1 MSESLL
7 VVNTISLS
15 IPLGHETCFVS
26 FKKNPSLA
34 DGISELFQH
43 LFVPMES
50 LSRPPHRRKQSS
62 SNTAAFASFSMKNPY
77 DDVLFSGGGAKAR
90 PFGAQEYSEIFAGSS
105 SSIPVLDL
113 PGLDERVVSGECRSS
128 KLDYSNIFGG
138 LRDDDVALP
147 YEELF
152 NGVNK
157 PKRSDDEPGILAN
170 ARLPVQE
177 PDSRHSSGKA
187 KRSSGVSA
195 DQSVDGVKQQFN
207 LSFNKTNKKNND
219 VSKGKTHIAQ
229 LHDVPGFTYFID
241 GIQQMQ
247 RKEDDRRVPLLKRE
261 VSRTWSFSSDVEA
274 IKGRSGSSSDNSHTQ
289 DNSHIVPPPS
299 SQPCNLREHNDSEGP
314 RTSSIQTK
322 DDASGKIGS
331 DSLPPLLEEEIDE
344 SSVAGVSAAVLK
356 KAIEQAQESIRIAKM
371 IMERKKESIP
381 DGSKPSPKVRS
392 KVKDNE
398 ENRKDVETK
407 NSIEKNAAKTH
418 ERLDP
423 IFHAFN
429 DLNGKIDAFLGQSE
443 KINDSGKVEM
453 EKVRVNIEA
462 DKECSGA
469 FNGVS
474 NKFAM
479 SYCQNEV
486 LCDVEKVAMEELG
499 NNVEAVEAHEGARY
513 SPGLEAEAC
522 RTTNLEYTQ
531 VVENNNVVMSRHG
544 LTSYLEEMGTDKE
557 TLEQKEVSVHY
568 IGGPEKAAELA
579 KSVICTFQRGRKLD
593 NIDKASEQVELDVDL
608 TKESEIISE
617 LVERSPNIS
626 PSTYVRGN
634 ADDVGADSRIN
645 QEDEVV
651 DEGQTETEDLGK
663 RKKII
668 EELEEV
674 VVAEYLKL
682 PDLKFDNLINDP
694 PNMDG
699 KEAMEQ
705 EEIEKKSFESI
716 EHLNDEALAEPINE
730 RELEAFPEI
739 EEVVEKLNTVHEP
752 EIIEETQNNLHGEG
766 GKTLQGVLE
775 QNEIDENQMQ
785 TFEHEVAEVKQLE
798 GINYADFQKIE
809 SSWGTKETNIL
820 GGAETSAENQ
830 DKPVFQEAACEI
842 DIEAVDAKSNET
854 STTFSEIHNNN
865 SCTIF
870 IETLEPCDNI
880 VEENSSV
887 AGVTEIFSAI
897 ETGKKAKQP
906 LHLKDNDIL
915 RTDSL
920 HRSASEDNFTSS
932 NLYYA
937 FEDLSFDCKNENF
950 GTTNTNNE
958 EKLLMDKDISGTTD
972 GIHSTAQEA
981 VDKLNVQNSAEVNHS
996 YFRTAECGLTNVR
1009 MVSEQTSES
1018 VGRSASTSSLEN
1030 MDGLSVNESEIC
1042 TENTK
1047 SETSDEEEVKDDLKN
1062 TSEKITLV
1070 QSEGVYSEEQC
1081 EGEHLHLHVEPEETE
1096 KSTEDERTIETGEIL
1111 DKINENS
1118 ETSIME
1124 HNYAKENV
1132 ANFDKEDQQQR
1143 IEAIKKGRAREKDR
1157 IAAERAMREA
1167 RERAFAEA
1175 QVRAERAAVER
1186 AAAEARQRFMAEAK
1200 LEKASTV
1207 TKLPSD
1213 KASTEAKL
1221 RSERAAVERATAEA
1235 RERALEKAMSLKTS
1249 TEGREHTDK
1258 STEKSR
1264 INGLKHSFS
1273 SSDLE
1278 KIDGAS
1284 NESAKRNKAISERHQ
1299 RIMERAANALAE
1311 KNMRDLLAQKEQAER
1326 NRLAESLDADIKRWV
1341 TGKEGNLRA
1350 LLSTLQYI
1358 LGPNSGWQSIS
1369 LTEIIT
1375 TPAVKKAYRKAT
1387 LYVHPDKL
1395 QQRGASIHQKYI
1407 CEKVFDLLK
1416 AAWNRFNSEER

>member
-1 MSESLL
+1 
-7 VVNTISLS
+7 
-15 IPLGHETCFVS
+15 
-26 FKKNPSLA
+26 
-34 DGISELFQH
+34 
-43 LFVPMES
+43 MES
-50 LSRPPHRRKQSS
+50 LSRPPYRRKQSS

-177 PDSRHSSGKA
+177 PESLHSSGKA

-207 LSFNKTNKKNND
+207 LSFNKTNEKSND

-274 IKGRSGSSSDNSHTQ
+274 IKGRSGSSSDNSHTR

-299 SQPCNLREHNDSEGP
+299 SHPCNLREHNDSEGP
-314 RTSSIQTK
+314 RTSSFQTK

-344 SSVAGVSAAVLK
+344 SSVAGVSAAALK
-356 KAIEQAQESIRIAKM
+356 KAIEQAQESIRIAKI

-398 ENRKDVETK
+398 ENRKDIETK
-407 NSIEKNAAKTH
+407 NSIQKNAAKTH

-453 EKVRVNIEA
+453 EKVRINIEA
-462 DKECSGA
+462 AKERSGA
-469 FNGVS
+469 FNAV
-474 NKFAM
+474 NDKFAM
-479 SYCQNEV
+479 SYSQNEV
-486 LCDVEKVAMEELG
+486 LCDLEKVVMEELG
-499 NNVEAVEAHEGARY
+499 NNVEAVEAHEGARN
-513 SPGLEAEAC
+513 SPGLEAESEC
-522 RTTNLEYTQ
+522 RTTNLEYGQ

-544 LTSYLEEMGTDKE
+544 LTSYLEVMETDKE
-557 TLEQKEVSVHY
+557 ILEQKEGSVHY

-579 KSVICTFQRGRKLD
+579 KNVIRKLD
-593 NIDKASEQVELDVDL
+593 NIDEASEQVELDVDM
-608 TKESEIISE
+608 TEESEIISE
-617 LVERSPNIS
+617 MMERSPNIS
-626 PSTYVRGN
+626 PSTHVQGN
-634 ADDVGADSRIN
+634 ANDVGADSRIN
-645 QEDEVV
+645 QEDEVI
-651 DEGQTETEDLGK
+651 DEGQTETEDLRK

-674 VVAEYLKL
+674 VNVEHLKL
-682 PDLKFDNLINDP
+682 PDLKFDDLINDP
-694 PNMDG
+694 PNMG
-699 KEAMEQ
+699 EKEAVEQ
-705 EEIEKKSFESI
+705 EEIEKKSFESK
-716 EHLNDEALAEPINE
+716 ERLNDEALAEPINKKE
-730 RELEAFPEI
+730 PEAFPGI

-752 EIIEETQNNLHGEG
+752 EIIEEIQNNLHGEG
-766 GKTLQGVLE
+766 GKKLRGALE
-775 QNEIDENQMQ
+775 QNEIDENQME
-785 TFEHEVAEVKQLE
+785 TFDDEVTEVKPLE
-798 GINYADFQKIE
+798 GINHAEFQKIE
-809 SSWGTKETNIL
+809 SSWGTKETNSL
-820 GGAETSAENQ
+820 GRAETSVENQ

-842 DIEAVDAKSNET
+842 YIEAVDAKSNET
-854 STTFSEIHNNN
+854 STSFSEIHNNN

-870 IETLEPCDNI
+870 SETQEPCDIDLDNI

-887 AGVTEIFSAI
+887 AGGTEIFSAI

-915 RTDSL
+915 RTGSL

-937 FEDLSFDCKNENF
+937 FEDLSFDCENENF
-950 GTTNTNNE
+950 GTRNTNNE
-958 EKLLMDKDISGTTD
+958 EKLPMDKAISGTSD
-972 GIHSTAQEA
+972 GIHNTAQEA

-996 YFRTAECGLTNVR
+996 DYIVAEYDLTNVR
-1009 MVSEQTSES
+1009 IVLEQTSES
-1018 VGRSASTSSLEN
+1018 VGRSESTSSLEN

-1042 TENTK
+1042 AENTK

-1062 TSEKITLV
+1062 TSEKITHV
-1070 QSEGVYSEEQC
+1070 QNKGVYLEEQC
-1081 EGEHLHLHVEPEETE
+1081 EGELCHLHVEPEETE
-1096 KSTEDERTIETGEIL
+1096 KSTEDERTIETGELL

-1124 HNYAKENV
+1124 HSAKENV

-1200 LEKASTV
+1200 LEKLSTA

-1264 INGLKHSFS
+1264 NNGLKHSFS

-1278 KIDGAS
+1278 KIDGTS
-1284 NESAKRNKAISERHQ
+1284 NESAKRNKAILERHQ

>member
-1 MSESLL
+1 
-7 VVNTISLS
+7 
-15 IPLGHETCFVS
+15 
-26 FKKNPSLA
+26 
-34 DGISELFQH
+34 
-43 LFVPMES
+43 MES

-77 DDVLFSGGGAKAR
+77 DDVLFSGGGTKVR

-152 NGVNK
+152 KGVNK

-177 PDSRHSSGKA
+177 PESLHSSGKA
-187 KRSSGVSA
+187 KMSSGVSA

-207 LSFNKTNKKNND
+207 LSFNKTNKKSND

-247 RKEDDRRVPLLKRE
+247 RKEDERRVPLLKRE

-274 IKGRSGSSSDNSHTQ
+274 IKGRGGSSSDNSHTQ
-289 DNSHIVPPPS
+289 DKSHIVPPPS
-299 SQPCNLREHNDSEGP
+299 SQPCNLREHDDSEGP
-314 RTSSIQTK
+314 RTSSFQTK

-344 SSVAGVSAAVLK
+344 SSVAGVSAAALK
-356 KAIEQAQESIRIAKM
+356 KAIEQAQESIRVAKM
-371 IMERKKESIP
+371 IMKRKKESIP

-398 ENRKDVETK
+398 ENRKGIETK

-423 IFHAFN
+423 IFHVFN
-429 DLNGKIDAFLGQSE
+429 DQNGKIDAFLGQSE

-462 DKECSGA
+462 AKERSGA

-474 NKFAM
+474 NKFAT
-479 SYCQNEV
+479 SYSQNEA
-486 LCDVEKVAMEELG
+486 LCDAEKVVMEELG
-499 NNVEAVEAHEGARY
+499 NNVEAVEAHERARN
-513 SPGLEAEAC
+513 SPGLEAEAEC
-522 RTTNLEYTQ
+522 RTTNLEYGQ
-531 VVENNNVVMSRHG
+531 VIENNNVVISRHG

-579 KSVICTFQRGRKLD
+579 KSVISTSQRGRKLD
-593 NIDKASEQVELDVDL
+593 NIDEASEQVELDVDL

-617 LVERSPNIS
+617 MVERSPNIS
-626 PSTYVRGN
+626 PSTLVRGN
-634 ADDVGADSRIN
+634 ADDVGADLRIN
-645 QEDEVV
+645 QEDEVI
-651 DEGQTETEDLGK
+651 DEGQTETEVLGK
-663 RKKII
+663 HKKII

-674 VVAEYLKL
+674 VNAEHLKL

-694 PNMDG
+694 PNMDE
-699 KEAMEQ
+699 KEAMEL
-705 EEIEKKSFESI
+705 EERENKSFESK
-716 EHLNDEALAEPINE
+716 EHLNNEALAEPINK
-730 RELEAFPEI
+730 REPEAFPEI

-752 EIIEETQNNLHGEG
+752 EIIEQTQNSLHGEG
-766 GKTLQGVLE
+766 GKKLRGALE
-775 QNEIDENQMQ
+775 QNKIDENQME
-785 TFEHEVAEVKQLE
+785 TFEDEVVEVKQLE
-798 GINYADFQKIE
+798 GINYAEFQKIE
-809 SSWGTKETNIL
+809 SSWGTKEKNVL
-820 GGAETSAENQ
+820 GGAETSVENQ

-854 STTFSEIHNNN
+854 STSFSEIHNNN

-870 IETLEPCDNI
+870 SESQEPCDIDLDDI

-958 EKLLMDKDISGTTD
+958 EKLPMDKDKSEATD
-972 GIHSTAQEA
+972 GIHNTAQEA
-981 VDKLNVQNSAEVNHS
+981 VDKFKVQNSAEVNHS
-996 YFRTAECGLTNVR
+996 DHRTPECDLTNVR

-1018 VGRSASTSSLEN
+1018 VGRCESTSSLEN

-1042 TENTK
+1042 AENTK
-1047 SETSDEEEVKDDLKN
+1047 SETSDEEEVIDDLKI
-1062 TSEKITLV
+1062 TSVKIIHV
-1070 QSEGVYSEEQC
+1070 QSEGVYSEEQY
-1081 EGEHLHLHVEPEETE
+1081 EGEHFHLHVEPEETE

-1124 HNYAKENV
+1124 HNCAKENV

-1200 LEKASTV
+1200 LEKSSTA

-1264 INGLKHSFS
+1264 NNGLKHSFS

-1278 KIDGAS
+1278 KIDGTS
-1284 NESAKRNKAISERHQ
+1284 NESAKRNKAILERHQ

>member
-1 MSESLL
+1 
-7 VVNTISLS
+7 
-15 IPLGHETCFVS
+15 
-26 FKKNPSLA
+26 
-34 DGISELFQH
+34 
-43 LFVPMES
+43 MES

-77 DDVLFSGGGAKAR
+77 DDVLFSGGGTKAR

-177 PDSRHSSGKA
+177 PESLHSSGKA

-207 LSFNKTNKKNND
+207 LSFNKTNKKSND

-247 RKEDDRRVPLLKRE
+247 RKEDDRCVPLLKRE

-274 IKGRSGSSSDNSHTQ
+274 IKGRGGSSSDNSHTQ
-289 DNSHIVPPPS
+289 DKSHIVPPPS

-314 RTSSIQTK
+314 RTSSFQTK
-322 DDASGKIGS
+322 DDASGNKGS
-331 DSLPPLLEEEIDE
+331 DFLPPLLEEEIDE
-344 SSVAGVSAAVLK
+344 SSVAGVSAAALK

-418 ERLDP
+418 ERLVP

-443 KINDSGKVEM
+443 KLNDSGKVEM
-453 EKVRVNIEA
+453 EKVRVDIEA
-462 DKECSGA
+462 AKERSGA

-474 NKFAM
+474 NKFAT
-479 SYCQNEV
+479 SYSQHEV
-486 LCDVEKVAMEELG
+486 LCDAEKVVMEELG
-499 NNVEAVEAHEGARY
+499 NNVEAVEAHEGARN
-513 SPGLEAEAC
+513 SPGIEAEAEC
-522 RTTNLEYTQ
+522 RTTNLEYGQ
-531 VVENNNVVMSRHG
+531 VVQNNNVVMSRHG

-557 TLEQKEVSVHY
+557 TLEQKEVYVHY

-579 KSVICTFQRGRKLD
+579 KSVISTSQRGRKLD
-593 NIDKASEQVELDVDL
+593 NIDEASEQVELHVDL

-617 LVERSPNIS
+617 MVERSPNIS
-626 PSTYVRGN
+626 PSTLMRGN
-634 ADDVGADSRIN
+634 ADDVGADSRIS
-645 QEDEVV
+645 QEDEVI

-663 RKKII
+663 CKKII

-674 VVAEYLKL
+674 VNAEHSTL
-682 PDLKFDNLINDP
+682 PDLKFDNLITDP
-694 PNMDG
+694 PIMDE

-705 EEIEKKSFESI
+705 EEIEKKSFESK
-716 EHLNDEALAEPINE
+716 EHLKDEALAEPINK
-730 RELEAFPEI
+730 REPEAFPEI
-739 EEVVEKLNTVHEP
+739 KEVVEKLNTVHEP

-766 GKTLQGVLE
+766 GKKLRGALE
-775 QNEIDENQMQ
+775 QNEIDENQMD
-785 TFEHEVAEVKQLE
+785 TFEDKVAEVKQLE
-798 GINYADFQKIE
+798 GINYTEFQKIE
-809 SSWGTKETNIL
+809 SSWGTQETNIL
-820 GGAETSAENQ
+820 GGAETSVENQ

-854 STTFSEIHNNN
+854 STSFSEIHNNN
-865 SCTIF
+865 TCTISS
-870 IETLEPCDNI
+870 ETQEPCDIDLDNI

-950 GTTNTNNE
+950 GTTNTNDE
-958 EKLLMDKDISGTTD
+958 EKLPMDKDISETTD
-972 GIHSTAQEA
+972 GIHNTAQEA
-981 VDKLNVQNSAEVNHS
+981 VDKFNVQNSAEVNHS
-996 YFRTAECGLTNVR
+996 DYRTEECDLTNVR

-1018 VGRSASTSSLEN
+1018 VGRSESTSSLEN

-1042 TENTK
+1042 AENTK
-1047 SETSDEEEVKDDLKN
+1047 SETSDEEEVKDDLKI
-1062 TSEKITLV
+1062 TSEKITHV

-1081 EGEHLHLHVEPEETE
+1081 EGEHFHLHVEPEETE

-1124 HNYAKENV
+1124 HKCAKENV
-1132 ANFDKEDQQQR
+1132 ANFDKKDQQQR
-1143 IEAIKKGRAREKDR
+1143 IDVIKKGRAREKDR

-1200 LEKASTV
+1200 LEKASTA

-1249 TEGREHTDK
+1249 TDGRAHTDI

-1264 INGLKHSFS
+1264 NNGLKHSFS

-1278 KIDGAS
+1278 RIDGTS
-1284 NESAKRNKAISERHQ
+1284 NESAKRSKAILERHQ
-1299 RIMERAANALAE
+1299 RIMERAAKALAE

-1407 CEKVFDLLK
+1407 CEKIFDLLK